1 MNHYQKEGM
10 ASNFVFMK
18 DESQSILGGDWVP
31 MYRTNDPVEFSK
43 DEFQAAM
50 INVIREPNI
59 NSTAIL
65 RADILSEKRYDLQD
79 TTTPVEVKPASIDVE
94 KMVYD
99 AETKLI
105 NIEDVESRREV
116 IDNDELDLVI
126 VNEFV
131 RRMIPRNPYKDAL
144 INQTC
149 LVYNSTQEKYKNT
162 SLVLYIPHFENEED
176 CPFYIPHVKKVAI
189 FLHQG
194 TLSVHYVP
202 YEGKGDELRQDN
214 ERVVRTA
221 FRLLQTAHK
230 HSRGVLQGYEKRVN
244 HDQVV
249 DRVLFQD
256 TYILL
261 KKKYSKFLVDNW
273 AESTDPKK
281 HVFEELAIAAF
292 LLELW
297 KKKYGS
303 DFRNTMQFRDLGC
316 GNGVLTYIL
325 ISEGVSGIGVDA
337 RKRKSWEIYPST
349 VQKNLKEQVIIPSV
363 LLRPTPDIKSYMPNL
378 EDNGSMF
385 PMRIEHGLIAPAT
398 LVYAS
403 ADLIQSPNVNICEY
417 PKNTFVIGNHS
428 DELTCWIPLLGYP
441 FMIIPCC
448 SHNLSGKRV
457 RYYTKSSEYKKST
470 TDEDDKSTE
479 EGSLEGK
486 ESKNS
491 EEKIENG
498 KPTNKTKQMKV
509 NSNNVNNSNST
520 YAALVNHVEEIAK
533 KVGWKVEKEMLRI
546 PSTRNAA
553 IISTSNPSMGQF
565 PTPAVYQTIEEEGG
579 ALDWVQS
586 TMKLTKQ
593 SPRNH

>member
-1 MNHYQKEGM
+1 
-10 ASNFVFMK
+10 MK
-18 DESQSILGGDWVP
+18 DDTDSILGGDWVP

-50 INVIREPNI
+50 LNVIREPNI

-65 RADILSEKRYDLQD
+65 RADILSEKKYDLHD
-79 TTTPVEVKPASIDVE
+79 PTVPVEEKAAPIDVD
-94 KMVYD
+94 KVPYD

-105 NIEDVESRREV
+105 NIDDVKSRKDV
-116 IDNDELDLVI
+116 IENEEIELVI

-149 LVYNSTQEKYKNT
+149 LVYNSKNEKYNDT

-189 FLHQG
+189 LLHQG
-194 TLSVHYVP
+194 ILSVHYVP
-202 YEGKGDELRQDN
+202 YEGRKDELRQDN

-256 TYILL
+256 TYIQL

-297 KKKYGS
+297 KKKFGE

-337 RKRKSWEIYPST
+337 RKRKSWDIYPT
-349 VQKNLKEQVIIPSV
+349 AVQKALKEQVIIPSI
-363 LLRPTPDIKSYMPNL
+363 LLRPTPEVKSYMPYL
-378 EDNGSMF
+378 EDNGAMF
-385 PMRIEHGLIAPAT
+385 PMLVEHGLIAPAT
-398 LVYAS
+398 LVYSS
-403 ADLIQSPNVNICEY
+403 ADLIKSPNVNICEY

-457 RYYTKSSEYKKST
+457 RYYTRTSDVNNKLN
-470 TDEDDKSTE
+470 DN
-479 EGSLEGK
+479 
-486 ESKNS
+486 KN
-491 EEKIENG
+491 
-498 KPTNKTKQMKV
+498 MKV
-509 NSNNVNNSNST
+509 NTNNVNNSNST
-520 YAALVNHVEEIAK
+520 YAGLVNHVEDIAK
-533 KVGWKVEKEMLRI
+533 RVGWKVEKEMLRI

-553 IISTSNPSMGQF
+553 IISTSNPNMGKF
-565 PTPAVYQTIEEEGG
+565 PTPAVYNTIEQEGG
-579 ALDWVQS
+579 ALNWVQS

>member
-1 MNHYQKEGM
+1 M
-10 ASNFVFMK
+10 SSSFVFMK
-18 DESQSILGGDWVP
+18 DDTDSILGGDWVP

-50 INVIREPNI
+50 LNVIREPNI

-65 RADILSEKRYDLQD
+65 RADILSEKKYDLHD
-79 TTTPVEVKPASIDVE
+79 PTVPVEEKAAPIDVD
-94 KMVYD
+94 KVPYD

-105 NIEDVESRREV
+105 NIDDVKSRKDV
-116 IDNDELDLVI
+116 IENEEIELVI

-149 LVYNSTQEKYKNT
+149 LVYNSKNEKYNDT

-189 FLHQG
+189 LLHQG
-194 TLSVHYVP
+194 ILSVHYVP
-202 YEGKGDELRQDN
+202 YEGRKDELRQDN

-256 TYILL
+256 TYIQL

-297 KKKYGS
+297 KKKFGE

-337 RKRKSWEIYPST
+337 RKRKSWDIYPT
-349 VQKNLKEQVIIPSV
+349 AVQKALKEQVIIPSI
-363 LLRPTPDIKSYMPNL
+363 LLRPTPEVKSYMPYL
-378 EDNGSMF
+378 EDNGAMF
-385 PMRIEHGLIAPAT
+385 PMLVEHGLIAPAT
-398 LVYAS
+398 LVYSS
-403 ADLIQSPNVNICEY
+403 ADLIKSPNVNICEY

-457 RYYTKSSEYKKST
+457 RYYTRTSDVNNKLN
-470 TDEDDKSTE
+470 DN
-479 EGSLEGK
+479 
-486 ESKNS
+486 KN
-491 EEKIENG
+491 
-498 KPTNKTKQMKV
+498 MKV
-509 NSNNVNNSNST
+509 NTNNVNNSNST
-520 YAALVNHVEEIAK
+520 YAGLVNHVEDIAK
-533 KVGWKVEKEMLRI
+533 RVGWKVEKEMLRI

-553 IISTSNPSMGQF
+553 IISTSNPNMGKF
-565 PTPAVYQTIEEEGG
+565 PTPAVYNTIEQEGG
-579 ALDWVQS
+579 ALNWVQS

>member
-1 MNHYQKEGM
+1 M
-10 ASNFVFMK
+10 SSSFVFMK
-18 DESQSILGGDWVP
+18 DDTDSILGGDWVP

-50 INVIREPNI
+50 LNVIREPNI

-65 RADILSEKRYDLQD
+65 RADILSEKKYDLHD
-79 TTTPVEVKPASIDVE
+79 PTVPVEEKAAPIDVD
-94 KMVYD
+94 KVPYD

-105 NIEDVESRREV
+105 NIDDVKSRKDV
-116 IDNDELDLVI
+116 IENEEIELVI

-149 LVYNSTQEKYKNT
+149 LVYNSKNEKYNDT

-189 FLHQG
+189 LLHQG
-194 TLSVHYVP
+194 ILSVHYVP
-202 YEGKGDELRQDN
+202 YEGRKDELRQDN

-256 TYILL
+256 TYIQL

-297 KKKYGS
+297 KKKFGE

-337 RKRKSWEIYPST
+337 RKRKSWDIYPT
-349 VQKNLKEQVIIPSV
+349 AIQKALKEQVIIPSI
-363 LLRPTPDIKSYMPNL
+363 LLRPTPEVKSYMPYL
-378 EDNGSMF
+378 EDNGAMF
-385 PMRIEHGLIAPAT
+385 PMLVEHGLIAPAT
-398 LVYAS
+398 LVYSS
-403 ADLIQSPNVNICEY
+403 ADLIKSPNVNICEY

-457 RYYTKSSEYKKST
+457 RYYTRTSDVNNKLN
-470 TDEDDKSTE
+470 DN
-479 EGSLEGK
+479 
-486 ESKNS
+486 KN
-491 EEKIENG
+491 
-498 KPTNKTKQMKV
+498 MKV
-509 NSNNVNNSNST
+509 NTNNVNNSNST
-520 YAALVNHVEEIAK
+520 YAGLVNHVEDIAK
-533 KVGWKVEKEMLRI
+533 RVGWKVEKEMLRI

-553 IISTSNPSMGQF
+553 IISTSNPNMGKF
-565 PTPAVYQTIEEEGG
+565 PTPAVYNTIEQEGG
-579 ALDWVQS
+579 ALNWVQS

>member
-1 MNHYQKEGM
+1 MT
-10 ASNFVFMK
+10 SDFIFMK
-18 DESQSILGGDWVP
+18 DEPRSILGGDWVP
-31 MYRTNDPVEFSK
+31 MYRTSNPVEFSK
-43 DEFQAAM
+43 DEFEAAM

-65 RADILSEKRYDLQD
+65 RADILSEKKFDLRD
-79 TTTPVEVKPASIDVE
+79 TTTPVEVKPAVVD

-99 AETKLI
+99 GETKLI
-105 NIEDVESRREV
+105 NIEDVESRREE
-116 IDNDELDLVI
+116 IDNKELELVI

-149 LVYNSTQEKYKNT
+149 LVYNSTKEKYKNT

-176 CPFYIPHVKKVAI
+176 CPFYIPHVKEVAI
-189 FLHQG
+189 LLHEG
-194 TLSVHYVP
+194 TMSVHYIP
-202 YEGKGDELRQDN
+202 YEGRRDELRQDN

-230 HSRGVLQGYEKRVN
+230 HSKGVLQGYEKRVN

-256 TYILL
+256 TYIQL

-297 KKKYGS
+297 NKKFGPG
-303 DFRNTMQFRDLGC
+303 FRNTMQFRDFGC

-337 RKRKSWEIYPST
+337 RKRKSWDIYPPT
-349 VQKNLKEQVIIPSV
+349 VQKCLKEQIIIPSV
-363 LLRPTPDIKSYMPNL
+363 LLRPTPEVRSYMPTL

-385 PMRIEHGLIAPAT
+385 PMRVEHGLIAPAT
-398 LVYAS
+398 IVYAS
-403 ADLIQSPNVNICEY
+403 ADLIKSPNVNICEY
-417 PKNTFVIGNHS
+417 PKDTFIIGNHS

-457 RYYTKSSEYKKST
+457 RFHTKKTAEKNVSIDEEDRT
-470 TDEDDKSTE
+470 TDE
-479 EGSLEGK
+479 GSADESENKNPDEKK
-486 ESKNS
+486 ENTITHN
-491 EEKIENG
+491 KI
-498 KPTNKTKQMKV
+498 KPMKI

-533 KVGWKVEKEMLRI
+533 KVGWDVEKEMLRI

-553 IISTSNPSMGQF
+553 IIGTINPNLGHF
-565 PTPAVYQTIEEEGG
+565 PTPAVYQTIESEGG
-579 ALDWVQS
+579 ALNWVQN
-586 TMKLTKQ
+586 TLKLTKQ

>member
-1 MNHYQKEGM
+1 
-10 ASNFVFMK
+10 MK
-18 DESQSILGGDWVP
+18 DDTDSILGGDWVP

-50 INVIREPNI
+50 LNVIREPNI

-65 RADILSEKRYDLQD
+65 RADILSEKKYDLHD
-79 TTTPVEVKPASIDVE
+79 PTVPVEEKAAPIDVD
-94 KMVYD
+94 KVPYD

-105 NIEDVESRREV
+105 NIDDVKSRKDV
-116 IDNDELDLVI
+116 IENEEIELVI

-149 LVYNSTQEKYKNT
+149 LVYNSKNEKYNDT

-189 FLHQG
+189 LLHQG
-194 TLSVHYVP
+194 ILSVHYVP
-202 YEGKGDELRQDN
+202 YEGRKDELRQDN

-256 TYILL
+256 TYIQL

-297 KKKYGS
+297 KKKFGE

-337 RKRKSWEIYPST
+337 RKRKSWDIYPT
-349 VQKNLKEQVIIPSV
+349 AIQKALKEQVIIPSI
-363 LLRPTPDIKSYMPNL
+363 LLRPTPEVKSYMPYL
-378 EDNGSMF
+378 EDNGAMF
-385 PMRIEHGLIAPAT
+385 PMLVEHGLIAPAT
-398 LVYAS
+398 LVYSS
-403 ADLIQSPNVNICEY
+403 ADLIKSPNVNICEY

-457 RYYTKSSEYKKST
+457 RYYTRTSDVNNKLN
-470 TDEDDKSTE
+470 DN
-479 EGSLEGK
+479 
-486 ESKNS
+486 KN
-491 EEKIENG
+491 
-498 KPTNKTKQMKV
+498 MKV
-509 NSNNVNNSNST
+509 NTNNVNNSNST
-520 YAALVNHVEEIAK
+520 YAGLVNHVEDIAK
-533 KVGWKVEKEMLRI
+533 RVGWKVEKEMLRI

-553 IISTSNPSMGQF
+553 IISTSNPNMGKF
-565 PTPAVYQTIEEEGG
+565 PTPAVYNTIEQEGG
-579 ALDWVQS
+579 ALNWVQS